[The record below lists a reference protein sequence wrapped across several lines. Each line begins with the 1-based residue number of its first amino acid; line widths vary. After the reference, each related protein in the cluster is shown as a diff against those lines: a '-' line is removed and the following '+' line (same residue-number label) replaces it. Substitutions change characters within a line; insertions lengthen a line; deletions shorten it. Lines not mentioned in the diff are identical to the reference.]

1 MIVRLVSAAAVVLMN
16 WVQTAPLGAAEA
28 VRLPMSCGYAANKV
42 TLFPSLSDQF
52 YVIIGDREHK
62 TIRGC
67 APGAT
72 GRCRNWEVYRFD
84 VMCGGR
90 QVSWRLVAGQLLNLA
105 SSPEKRDA
113 LFRTHLEPWE
123 VRSLLTEPEFAP
135 VDEFGGRI
143 LSLADKSL
151 PQRLSGRDAANARA
165 EMATE
170 TATPA
175 AGPPRSEQ
183 DTISRKNEPPKVAAA
198 TPLVQP
204 EVSAQQPSGAMSHQ
218 PGAPAI
224 SAELKAQV
232 EKVNIAASAPPAGK
246 ADAKPD
252 ASKPADVMA
261 LSQADGSKRE
271 GAPASDPEA
280 AAAEPAASGAP
291 AASDSTAQPEKSFS
305 GFFPI
310 VLASAI
316 ALTSVL
322 VLVII
327 SFLILGGMMWR
338 KWASSRSRA
347 HYGGI
352 VRVVYEKE
360 AAEVESAPDVDAAAC
375 RELMKQVAA
384 ELVNAMTAVNSL
396 KGGPALQTALHGELE
411 SIRRSVGFT
420 PQIRGTSGEK
430 KDWKQT
436 KSQLIL
442 SLQGAQRI
450 IGIAEAARTS
460 FASAHPAAL
469 EVITTRLEA
478 YAFLG
483 VNANASEIAMKKAVN
498 ALRECWHPDLAANE
512 EDRRLREVRI
522 KQINVAWDLIS
533 GKQMSY

>member
-1 MIVRLVSAAAVVLMN
+1 MNVRHVIAAVVILMG
-16 WVQTAPLGAAEA
+16 WGQTASLGAAEA
-28 VRLPMSCGYAANKV
+28 VRLPMSCSYVANKV
-42 TLFPSLSDQF
+42 TLIPSLSDQL
-52 YVIIGDREHK
+52 YVIVSDREHK

-67 APGAT
+67 APGVV
-72 GRCRNWEVYRFD
+72 GKCRNWEVYRFD

-90 QVSWRLVAGQLLNLA
+90 QVSWRMVAGQLLNLA

-113 LFRTHLEPWE
+113 LFRTHLESWE

-143 LSLADKSL
+143 LLLADKSL
-151 PQRLSGRDAANARA
+151 PQRPTGRDAANAKA

-170 TATPA
+170 TA
-175 AGPPRSEQ
+175 
-183 DTISRKNEPPKVAAA
+183 A
-198 TPLVQP
+198 TPLFQP
-204 EVSAQQPSGAMSHQ
+204 ETSPPPPSGAMSQQ
-218 PGAPAI
+218 PGMP
-224 SAELKAQV
+224 
-232 EKVNIAASAPPAGK
+232 VNIAASAPPAGK
-246 ADAKPD
+246 ADARPD
-252 ASKPADVMA
+252 ANKSADVMA
-261 LSQADGSKRE
+261 VSQAEGSKRE
-271 GAPASDPEA
+271 GTPASDPEVATTDA
-280 AAAEPAASGAP
+280 AVSGAP
-291 AASDSTAQPEKSFS
+291 PANDSTVQPEKSS
-305 GFFPI
+305 SSFFPI

-316 ALTSVL
+316 VLSSVL
-322 VLVII
+322 VLII
-327 SFLILGGMMWR
+327 IFLLIVGAMMWR

-347 HYGGI
+347 HYSGI

-360 AAEVESAPDVDAAAC
+360 AAESQPDAEALAEAC

-384 ELVNAMTAVNSL
+384 ELVKAMTAVNSL

-411 SIRRSVGFT
+411 SIRRSLGFT
-420 PQIRGTSGEK
+420 PQIRGTPGEK
-430 KDWKQT
+430 KDWKQI
-436 KSQLIL
+436 KSQLTL

-483 VNANASEIAMKKAVN
+483 VNANASEITLKKAVN